1 MNTALMKQQAAEV
14 ALFADALEERERKL
28 AAAIEDLS
36 QDSAVQ
42 AAWHQGGQ
50 YQLDRVVA
58 LIDLQLAQL
67 SYAGTNAVVLRALR
81 RQPLEVEA

>member
-42 AAWHQGGQ
+42 AAWQQGGQ
-50 YQLDRVVA
+50 HERDRIVA
-58 LIDLQLAQL
+58 LIDLQLGQL
-67 SYAGTNAVVLRALR
+67 AAAGMNAILLRALR
-81 RQPLEVEA
+81 RQLLEVEA

>member
-1 MNTALMKQQAAEV
+1 MKTTSIEQLAAESI
-14 ALFADALEERERKL
+14 ALIAAIEERERKL

-81 RQPLEVEA
+81 RQLLEVEA

>member
-1 MNTALMKQQAAEV
+1 MKTTSIEQLAAESI
-14 ALFADALEERERKL
+14 ALIAAIGERERKL

-81 RQPLEVEA
+81 RQLLEVEA